1 MNIFISEL
9 SDLSITVTDFK
20 YNTFSFRANKNNHKF
35 YVEMAKIKNLNG
47 VLFKS
52 PAVAGKV
59 L

>member
-9 SDLSITVTDFK
+9 SDLSITDFK